1 MDYNYYKYRRHIY
14 ILIQV
19 PYNMKYLQ
27 KYENEADLTK
37 KCTVLMPWLNRFL
50 LFHHNERE

>member
-27 KYENEADLTK
+27 NKYENEANLTNNVQ
-37 KCTVLMPWLNRFL
+37 C
-50 LFHHNERE
+50 